1 MATQRSEERVCAGL
15 GLLQE
20 APLKFETCLDVK
32 QGGVLCGLPALL
44 AIGLLK
50 RTRETLPWAKGYYPQ
65 ESIFLAVAFMAL
77 AGVRSMEQLRYQ
89 SPGEWGKIL
98 GLDRLPEVKTLR
110 EKIALLTSD
119 PQRSAQWSA
128 ALARDWMATT
138 ENPGF
143 YYIDGHV
150 RVYHGHLAK
159 RPKSYVAREKLCLRA
174 TMDYWVN
181 AMDGRPFFMVTQDV
195 DQGLA
200 QTLEQNLLP
209 QLLADVPHQP
219 TEQQLQQNP
228 LWHRFVIVFD
238 REGFVLDLFKRLE
251 EKRIAVI
258 TYAKFP
264 GEDWPVEEFT
274 DREVVLVNGDKAI
287 LSMAERGTCLANDHW
302 VREVRH
308 RDQRGHQTSIYATDY
323 IHGLDKVAAALFA
336 RWCQENFFKYMIQH
350 YALDRLVEYGSEPIP
365 DTTLVVNPA
374 WRKLENQIRKERNLL
389 KKEQA
394 QFSATTLSAEHEGKK
409 AAAYEIKKGELL
421 QSIAQRQTQLQQWVQ
436 ERKLIPY
443 HVPLKDIP
451 ENERFTKLP
460 SVAKHF
466 VDTIKL
472 VSYRAET
479 ALVHIVRE
487 KMEREDD
494 ARALVRQIFQSSIN
508 LIPHLQ
514 NNTLTVQIH
523 PLTSQ
528 AHTQVLE
535 HLCQELTATETE
547 YPRTNLK
554 LVFECLGSG

>member
-1 MATQRSEERVCAGL
+1 M
-15 GLLQE
+15 
-20 APLKFETCLDVK
+20 
-32 QGGVLCGLPALL
+32 CG
-44 AIGLLK
+44 
-50 RTRETLPWAKGYYPQ
+50 
-65 ESIFLAVAFMAL
+65 SITDAW
-77 AGVRSMEQLRYQ
+77 
-89 SPGEWGKIL
+89 P
-98 GLDRLPEVKTLR
+98 
-110 EKIALLTSD
+110 SD
-119 PQRSAQWSA
+119 PS
-128 ALARDWMATT
+128 
-138 ENPGF
+138 P
-143 YYIDGHV
+143 I
-150 RVYHGHLAK
+150 
-159 RPKSYVAREKLCLRA
+159 VAREQLCLRA

-200 QTLEQNLLP
+200 QTLEQDLLP

-219 TEQQLQQNP
+219 TPEQLEQNP

-251 EKRIAVI
+251 QKRIAVI

-287 LSMAERGTCLANDHW
+287 LSMAERGTCLSNAQW

-308 RDQRGHQTSIYATDY
+308 RDQRGHQTSIYSTDY
-323 IHGLDKVAAALFA
+323 VHGLDKVAAAMFA

-365 DTTLVVNPA
+365 DTTEVVNPT
-374 WRKLENQIRKERNLL
+374 WRKLQNKIRKERNLL
-389 KKEQA
+389 RKEQA
-394 QFSATTLSAEHEGKK
+394 QFSAITLSGEHEGKK
-409 AAAYEIKKGELL
+409 AAAYETKKGQLL
-421 QSIAQRQTQLQQWVQ
+421 HSIAQRQSQLQKWVQ
-436 ERKLIPY
+436 ERKLIAS
-443 HVPLKDIP
+443 HVPLKEIP
-451 ENERFTKLP
+451 ESERFTRLP

-487 KMEREDD
+487 KMQREDE
-494 ARALVRQIFQSSIN
+494 ARTLVRQIFQSSIN
-508 LIPHLQ
+508 LIPNLE

-523 PLTSQ
+523 PLGSQ
-528 AHTQVLE
+528 AHNQILE

-547 YPRTNLK
+547 YPRTNFK
-554 LVFECLGSG
+554 LIFEGLSSG

>member
-20 APLKFETCLDVK
+20 APLKFQTCLDVK
-32 QGGVLCGLPALL
+32 HGGVLCGLPALL

-65 ESIFLAVAFMAL
+65 ETIFLAVAFMAL
-77 AGVRSMEQLRYQ
+77 AGVSSMEQLRYQ

-138 ENPGF
+138 DHPGF

-219 TEQQLQQNP
+219 TEQQLEQNP
-228 LWHRFVIVFD
+228 RWHRFVIVFD

-251 EKRIAVI
+251 QKRIAVI

-264 GEDWPVEEFT
+264 GKDWPVQEFT
-274 DREVVLVNGDKAI
+274 DREVVLVNGEKAI
-287 LSMAERGTCLANDHW
+287 LSMAERGTCLANDQW

-308 RDQRGHQTSIYATDY
+308 RDQRGHQTSIYSTDY
-323 IHGLDKVAAALFA
+323 VHGLDKVAAAMFA

-365 DTTLVVNPA
+365 DTTLVVNPV

-409 AAAYEIKKGELL
+409 AAAYEIKKGQLL

-508 LIPHLQ
+508 LIPNLE

-528 AHTQVLE
+528 AHTQVL
-535 HLCQELTATETE
+535 HV
-547 YPRTNLK
+547 R
-554 LVFECLGSG
+554 V

>member
-1 MATQRSEERVCAGL
+1 MATQRTEERVCAGL

-32 QGGVLCGLPALL
+32 PGGVLCALPALL

-50 RTRETLPWAKGYYPQ
+50 RTRQSFPWAKGYYPQ
-65 ESIFLAVAFMAL
+65 ESIFLAVAFLAL
-77 AGVRSMEQLRYQ
+77 AGVGSLEQLRYQ
-89 SPGEWGKIL
+89 APGEWGKIL
-98 GLDRLPEVKTLR
+98 GLDRLPEVKTIR

-138 ENPGF
+138 DNPGF
-143 YYIDGHV
+143 YYVDGHV
-150 RVYHGHLAK
+150 RVYHGYLAK
-159 RPKSYVAREKLCLRA
+159 RPKSYVAREQLCLRA

-200 QTLEQNLLP
+200 QTLEQDLLP
-209 QLLADVPHQP
+209 QLLADVPNQP
-219 TEQQLQQNP
+219 TPEQLEQNP

-251 EKRIAVI
+251 QKRIAVI

-274 DREVVLVNGDKAI
+274 DRQVLLVNGDKAT
-287 LSMAERGTCLANDHW
+287 LSIAERGTCLSNDHW

-308 RDQRGHQTSIYATDY
+308 RDQRGHQTAIYSTDY
-323 IHGLDKVAAALFA
+323 VHELDKVAAAMFA

-350 YALDRLVEYGSEPIP
+350 YALDHLVEYGSEPIP
-365 DTTLVVNPA
+365 DTTEVVNPT
-374 WRKLENQIRKERNLL
+374 WRKLENKIRKERNLL

-394 QFSATTLSAEHEGKK
+394 QFSAITLSGEHGGKK
-409 AAAYEIKKGELL
+409 AAAYETQKGELL
-421 QSIAQRQTQLQQWVQ
+421 HSMAQRQNQLHKWVE
-436 ERKLIPY
+436 ERKLLPY

-451 ENERFTKLP
+451 EGERFTRLP

-472 VSYRAET
+472 ISYRAET

-487 KMEREDD
+487 KMQREDD
-494 ARALVRQIFQSSIN
+494 ARALVRQVIQSSIN
-508 LIPHLQ
+508 LIPNLQ

-528 AHTQVLE
+528 AHTQILK

-547 YPRTNLK
+547 YPRTNFK
-554 LVFECLGSG
+554 LIFEALGSG

>member
-1 MATQRSEERVCAGL
+1 MATQRTEERVCAGL

-20 APLKFETCLDVK
+20 APLKFQTCLDVQ
-32 QGGVLCGLPALL
+32 QGGVLCALPALL

-65 ESIFLAVAFMAL
+65 ETIFLAVAFMAL
-77 AGVRSMEQLRYQ
+77 AGVGSMEQLRYQ

-159 RPKSYVAREKLCLRA
+159 RPKSYVSREKLCLRA

-181 AMDGRPFFMVTQDV
+181 AMDGRPFFMVTQEV

-200 QTLEQNLLP
+200 QTIEQNLLP
-209 QLLADVPHQP
+209 QLLADVPRQP
-219 TEQQLQQNP
+219 TEQQLKENP
-228 LWHRFVIVFD
+228 LWHRFVIIFD

-251 EKRIAVI
+251 EKRLAVI

-264 GEDWPVEEFT
+264 GKDWPVEEFS

-308 RDQRGHQTSIYATDY
+308 RDPRGHQTSIYSTDY
-323 IHGLDKVAAALFA
+323 VHGLDKVAAAMFA

-365 DTTLVVNPA
+365 DTTEVVNPA

-394 QFSATTLSAEHEGKK
+394 QFSALTLSGEHEGKK

-421 QSIAQRQTQLQQWVQ
+421 HSINHRQIQLQQWVQ
-436 ERKLIPY
+436 ERKLIAY
-443 HVPLKDIP
+443 HVPLKEIP
-451 ENERFTKLP
+451 ETERFTKLP

-494 ARALVRQIFQSSIN
+494 ARALVRQVFQSSIN
-508 LIPHLQ
+508 LIPNLE

-528 AHTQVLE
+528 AHTQVLAVTM
-535 HLCQELTATETE
+535 Q
-547 YPRTNLK
+547 
-554 LVFECLGSG
+554 